1 MPFYF
6 EEFAAF
12 SSSSVFF
19 PSLVVLSVLMLFM
32 HHVMAGLQ
40 GRGMSGFMK
49 TMDDFLDRKNDVE
62 GIRGA
67 SVNIDENKLPRETKM
82 VVLSPE

>member
-1 MPFYF
+1 M
-6 EEFAAF
+6 
-12 SSSSVFF
+12 
-19 PSLVVLSVLMLFM
+19 FM

-40 GRGMSGFMK
+40 GRVMFGFMK

-62 GIRGA
+62 RIRGA